1 MFLWLVFCINKTSFF
16 WYSFFFFFLGSAEL
30 PTHSIVVFFSIVFQL
45 NELEVLKKRIKALED
60 SSHPSVDN
68 LIVKLK
74 EYSLRKEG
82 DFDKYR
88 EDLVALAL
96 QKDHEKAH
104 YYKVVLESLKER
116 FDKPIAIFRS
126 YYQAL
131 VGDSAHS
138 KVMETLGKVDKAAS
152 KHSRPQRSA
161 GDRHCFYCGVMGHV
175 VSQCRKRLRRNT
187 SQSYHQHQPGYR
199 GPK

>member
-1 MFLWLVFCINKTSFF
+1 M
-16 WYSFFFFFLGSAEL
+16 
-30 PTHSIVVFFSIVFQL
+30 
-45 NELEVLKKRIKALED
+45 LKKRIKALED

-82 DFDKYR
+82 DFDKHR
-88 EDLVALAL
+88 AISILEDLVALAL
-96 QKDHEKAH
+96 QKDHDKAH
-104 YYKVVLESLKER
+104 YYKVVLESLKGR

-131 VGDSAHS
+131 VGDSAHC

-161 GDRHCFYCGVMGHV
+161 GHRRCFYCGVMGHV

-187 SQSYHQHQPGYR
+187 SQSYHQHQPGYL

>member
-1 MFLWLVFCINKTSFF
+1 MFLWLVFCINKTFFF
-16 WYSFFFFFLGSAEL
+16 WYSFLFFFFLGSAGL

-88 EDLVALAL
+88 AISILEDLVALAL
-96 QKDHEKAH
+96 QKDHDKAH
-104 YYKVVLESLKER
+104 YYKVVLE
-116 FDKPIAIFRS
+116 
-126 YYQAL
+126 
-131 VGDSAHS
+131 
-138 KVMETLGKVDKAAS
+138 GKVDKAAS

-161 GDRHCFYCGVMGHV
+161 GHRRCFYCGVMGHV

-187 SQSYHQHQPGYR
+187 SQSYHQHKPGYL